1 MLQSRWFTWFILGI
15 LPAFAPKKNKQ
26 LIDRTPQICSGGRIS
41 GGKFGR
47 MVDVQPLTVGKPRIT
62 GIRFGGPIPHF
73 QPWGLCAESP
83 FAVDCGELLYSLL
96 GVRGNGPFRWGWF
109 AYIWKD
115 FGHCFFFLVFLTLW
129 SWYYS
134 IIIIIFFVFCC
145 DFSLTINHH
154 HLSWLGFR
162 FPFSTFQTQHESAY
176 VITWVVSSFSRLRF
190 WQPCSWPT
198 RQRGQEEVRI
208 RLDLS
213 WNPCCFEY
221 PKIIKNHKGL
231 FERGR
236 ILIILYSISLEIKV
250 HKSMRNHN
258 RLHFILDLSQLCQS
272 WF

>member
-1 MLQSRWFTWFILGI
+1 MTERPKSAPVGEFPVGSLAEWLMCNHWLLGSPGLPGSDLVVRSPISNLEAYAQSRRS
-15 LPAFAPKKNKQ
+15 Q
-26 LIDRTPQICSGGRIS
+26 LIVVSCYTRCLALEG
-41 GGKFGR
+41 
-47 MVDVQPLTVGKPRIT
+47 MVL
-62 GIRFGGPIPHF
+62 FGGDGLPI
-73 QPWGLCAESP
+73 
-83 FAVDCGELLYSLL
+83 
-96 GVRGNGPFRWGWF
+96 
-109 AYIWKD
+109 
-115 FGHCFFFLVFLTLW
+115 FGKILVTVFFLVFLTLW